1 MEQDE
6 LLQIYFSEAD
16 ELLQSIEK
24 STMALE
30 ADPQD
35 KSVVNEIF
43 RAVHTIKSSSAMV
56 GLNGLSE
63 HAHLLENLLEKL
75 RSQQMP
81 ITRNLISFLLENHD
95 AMKGM
100 VERFAQ
106 GKIEENPAVFL
117 PLREKMARFSV
128 SGIAEDGEEKKNDV
142 KIDPGI
148 QARESYYEIR
158 MRFRKDIFRAG
169 QDPMM
174 LLFELGDLGDIASVE
189 TDFSSL
195 PAFPEI
201 DPYQLYLSWRM
212 ILRTQKTMR
221 TIEQV
226 FVFIR
231 EDSLNDISIED
242 VSAHFRDG
250 IDTRISTKPLGEI
263 LVDHK
268 LVDEHEIRDVLA
280 QHRKIGEVLV
290 EEGRISQGDLDK
302 IVDLQ
307 EKSRAVVRKSTVRV
321 PTEKLDNLANMIEEM
336 TVQLAHVSSFVQDMG
351 LASAKKIRVELDVLN
366 KISREIQEQV
376 MRLRMFPIEG
386 TFQRFQRMARDL
398 ARDQRKRVKVLIGGG
413 ETELDKDVIEQ
424 ISDPLKHIVR
434 NCIDH
439 GLETREERIR
449 AGKPEEGTIFLNAY
463 QQESQIYIEINDDG
477 RGIDLEAVLRKA
489 REMGLLPEKDQLQ
502 PDELYQFLFVSGFST
517 AKEVSSLSGRGVG
530 MDVVLTNIQHLGG
543 AVNVAS
549 EKNKGT
555 TITIKLPLTL
565 AVIDGMY
572 VRIGAEI
579 FIIPLSSVLSSVKLK
594 QSDIK
599 TIESREKV
607 ARFGDSYA
615 PIVYLDKLLGT
626 DTHDPESDLLVVF
639 ASGEK
644 KVIGLVVDEIL
655 DQQQIVIKNLEKNFR
670 PISGIAGGAIMADGN
685 VALILDVHSLDHLL
699 YGQGRDDGRI
709 H

>member
-24 STMALE
+24 SVMALE

-35 KSVVNEIF
+35 KAVVNEIF

-63 HAHLLENLLEKL
+63 HSHLLENLLERL
-75 RSQQMP
+75 RNQQMP

-100 VERFAQ
+100 IERFAQ
-106 GKIEENPAVFL
+106 GQHEENSTVFL
-117 PLREKMARFSV
+117 SLKEKIARFAG
-128 SGIAEDGEEKKNDV
+128 SGIVDDGEEKRNAV
-142 KIDPGI
+142 TIAPGV
-148 QARESYYEIR
+148 QAREFYYEIR
-158 MRFRKDIFRAG
+158 MRFRRDVFRAG
-169 QDPMM
+169 QDPLM
-174 LLFELGDLGDIASVE
+174 LLFELGDLGVIASVE
-189 TDFSSL
+189 TDLSSL
-195 PAFPEI
+195 PGFPEI
-201 DPYQLYLSWRM
+201 DPYQLYLNWRM
-212 ILRTQKTMR
+212 VLRTKETMR

-226 FVFIR
+226 FIFIK
-231 EDSLNDISIED
+231 EDSLNDLSIED
-242 VSAHFRDG
+242 ISAHFRDG
-250 IDTRISTKPLGEI
+250 VDTRISTKPLGEI

-268 LVDEHEIRDVLA
+268 LVDEHEIRDALA
-280 QHRKIGEVLV
+280 QHKKIGEVLV
-290 EEGRISQGDLDK
+290 EEGRISQDELDK
-302 IVDLQ
+302 FVDLQ
-307 EKSRAVVRKSTVRV
+307 EKSRAVIRKSTVRV
-321 PTEKLDNLANMIEEM
+321 PTEKLDSLANMIEEM

-351 LASAKKIRVELDVLN
+351 FAFVKKLRVELDVLN

-398 ARDQRKRVKVLIGGG
+398 ARDQHKAVKVLIGGG

-424 ISDPLKHIVR
+424 ISDPLKHILR

-439 GLETREERIR
+439 GLETAEERIR
-449 AGKPEEGTIFLNAY
+449 AGKPEEGTISLKAY
-463 QQESQIYIEINDDG
+463 QQEGQIYLEINDDG
-477 RGIDLEAVLRKA
+477 RGIDLEAVLRRA
-489 REMGLLPEKDQLQ
+489 REMGILPEKEQLQ
-502 PDELYQFLFVSGFST
+502 PDELYQFLFMSGFST

-530 MDVVLTNIQHLGG
+530 MDVVLNNIQRLGG
-543 AVNVAS
+543 TVNVVS

-572 VRIGAEI
+572 VRIGSEI

-594 QSDIK
+594 HSEVR
-599 TIESREKV
+599 TIESKGKV

-615 PIVYLDKLLGT
+615 PIVFLDKLVGT
-626 DTHDPESDLLVVF
+626 DTRKPESDLLVIF
-639 ASGEK
+639 ASGERQ
-644 KVIGLVVDEIL
+644 VIGLVVDEIL
-655 DQQQIVIKNLEKNFR
+655 DQQQVVIKNLEKNFR
-670 PISGIAGGAIMADGN
+670 PIRGIAGGAIMADGS
-685 VALILDVHSLDHLL
+685 VALILDLHSLDHLL